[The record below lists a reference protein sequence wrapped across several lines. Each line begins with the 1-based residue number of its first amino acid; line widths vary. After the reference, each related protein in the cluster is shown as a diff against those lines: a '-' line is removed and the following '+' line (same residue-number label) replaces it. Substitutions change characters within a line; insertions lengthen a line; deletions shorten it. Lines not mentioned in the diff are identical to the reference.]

1 MLNSLREEF
10 LKETTQLVIVDES
23 LSIIESDNYLFALDQ
38 GSSITDFHPFF
49 FSLEALYDQKE
60 KEQKFFCVQ
69 IEFLGKLYYID
80 IKSYIK
86 DGLIVLILQD
96 LTEHYKSVHQIK
108 QVRNESVI
116 NFNVSQELNKQL
128 EVQSKFKNKFLANV
142 SHEIRTPLNSVL
154 GFLSVLEN
162 TNVNREQLDLISI
175 IKNSSANLVTILED
189 LMDVTKI
196 EEGRLDINN
205 KRFYFKEFIER
216 LAYIYSLRAKD
227 KRIDFSFEYGKKL
240 PNFLVGD
247 QLRLNQILVNLLENA
262 LKYTHKGI
270 IELKVTT
277 KSQNA
282 RRIPV
287 TFEVRDTGVG
297 IPKDKLQT
305 IFDSFSQVEPR
316 GLFGG
321 SGLGLSIVKQLTNL
335 LESDLE
341 VESVENEG
349 SVFRFTLYMGVSH
362 NQKADK
368 KADKDK
374 NRKKKK
380 NSEGK
385 KPRILLGED
394 IEINQLLI
402 MRLFADHG
410 GYSLDIAK
418 HGEQVLQFLEK
429 NAYDLIIMDI
439 TMPVMDGLDCANTIR
454 QLPNKKVS
462 KIPIIALTANTSDEQ
477 REEAKEAGMNA
488 YLTKPLEPNLLFS
501 TIDRLL
507 NRYKRKGKSITIE
520 QGEEDE

>member
-10 LKETTQLVIVDES
+10 LKTTTQLVVVDAN
-23 LSIIESDNYLFALDQ
+23 LTVVESDNYLF
-38 GSSITDFHPFF
+38 SIDPGTSISDFHPFF
-49 FSLEALYDQKE
+49 FSIESLFDEEE

-69 IEFLGKLYYID
+69 IEFLGKIYFID
-80 IKSYIK
+80 IKTILK
-86 DGLIVLILQD
+86 DDRMILILQD

-116 NFNVSQELNKQL
+116 NFNVSQEINQQL

-162 TNVNREQLDLISI
+162 TDVNREQLDLISI
-175 IKNSSANLVTILED
+175 IKNSSENLVTILED
-189 LMDVTKI
+189 LTDITKI
-196 EEGRLDINN
+196 EEGRLDITN
-205 KRFYFKEFIER
+205 KRFFFKEFMER
-216 LAYIYSLRAKD
+216 LAAIYKLRAQD
-227 KRIDFSFEYGKKL
+227 KRIDFIYEYGEKL
-240 PNFLVGD
+240 PSFLVGD

-262 LKYTHKGI
+262 IKYTHKGSV
-270 IELKVTT
+270 ELKVTT

-297 IPKDKLQT
+297 IPKDKIET
-305 IFDSFSQVEPR
+305 IFDSFSQIEPR

-335 LESDLE
+335 MDSDLE
-341 VESVENEG
+341 VESIENEG
-349 SVFRFTLYMGVSH
+349 SVFRFTINMGVSH
-362 NQKADK
+362 NQKKDK
-368 KADKDK
+368 KSDKGAS
-374 NRKKKK
+374 KK
-380 NSEGK
+380 NKKNKSGK

-394 IEINQLLI
+394 IEVNQLLI

-410 GYSLDIAK
+410 EYSLDIAK
-418 HGEQVLQFLEK
+418 HGEQVLQFLDRQH
-429 NAYDLIIMDI
+429 YDLIIMDI
-439 TMPVMDGLDCANTIR
+439 TMPIMDGLDCANTIR
-454 QLPNKKVS
+454 QLPNKKLN
-462 KIPIIALTANTSDEQ
+462 KIPIIALTANTSEEQ

-488 YLTKPLEPNLLFS
+488 YLTKPLEPKLLFS

-507 NRYKRKGKSITIE
+507 NRYKRKGKTDSEKTL
-520 QGEEDE
+520 EEE